1 MKVDFLTRSL
11 LYLPAHKEHLI
22 QNALKSG
29 ADMLALDLEDSCQ
42 PFENKQLGRDNI
54 IKFLNEGL
62 LEGHKIFP
70 RVNDRESGELLK
82 DVHQLALPGISGF
95 IYPKCTNG
103 QDIYF
108 IGKLL
113 ETIEYE
119 KHIPVGYFKLIPL
132 IETTGAVANI
142 NNVCE
147 SCPERIIAVGF
158 GAEDYMSDLGGR
170 HNEGSNSIFS
180 ARAIIA
186 NAAKAHD
193 IVPLDIVHMKVHD
206 LEDLEREMN
215 VARDL
220 GYEGKMLVHPK
231 EIPVCHKCFSP
242 SEDQVKWAEEIVFL
256 SDEARKEGRGVAYLN
271 NKFIGPPMLKMAE
284 DILKKAKLCVVNK
297 SVSSSL

>member
-1 MKVDFLTRSL
+1 MKEGR
-11 LYLPAHKEHLI
+11 
-22 QNALKSG
+22 
-29 ADMLALDLEDSCQ
+29 LD
-42 PFENKQLGRDNI
+42 
-54 IKFLNEGL
+54 
-62 LEGHKIFP
+62 GHKVFP

-82 DVHQLALPGISGF
+82 DVYQLALLGITGF

-103 QDIYF
+103 KDIYF

-142 NNVCE
+142 NDVCE
-147 SCPERIIAVGF
+147 ACPERIIAVGF

-170 HNEGSNSIFS
+170 HNEGGNSIFS

-231 EIPVCHKCFSP
+231 EIPLCHQCFSP
-242 SEDQVKWAEEIVFL
+242 SEEQVKWAEEIVFL
-256 SDEARKEGRGVAYLN
+256 SEQAVKEGRGVAYMN
-271 NKFIGPPMLKMAE
+271 NKFIGPPMLKMAQ
-284 DILKKAKLCVVNK
+284 DVLKKHDLCNM
-297 SVSSSL
+297 SGE

>member
-1 MKVDFLTRSL
+1 MKVDYLTRSL

-22 QNALKSG
+22 QNALISG

-42 PFENKQLGRDNI
+42 PYENKQLGRDNI
-54 IKFLNEGL
+54 IKFLKEGL
-62 LEGHKIFP
+62 LDGKKVFP

-82 DVHQLALPGISGF
+82 DIYQLSHLGITGF

-142 NNVCE
+142 NEVCE

-170 HNEGSNSIFS
+170 HDDLGNSIYS

-186 NAAKAHD
+186 NSAKAHG
-193 IVPLDIVHMKVHD
+193 IIPLDIVHMKVHD
-206 LEDLEREMN
+206 LDDLEREMN
-215 VARDL
+215 VARNL

-242 SEDQVKWAEEIVFL
+242 SEEQVKWAEEIVAL
-256 SDEARKEGRGVAYLN
+256 CEEAKNEGRGVAYKN

-284 DILKKAKLCVVNK
+284 DILKKHNMIKEIVKSNNK
-297 SVSSSL
+297 

>member
-11 LYLPAHKEHLI
+11 LYLPAHKEHLVE
-22 QNALKSG
+22 NALQSG

-42 PFENKQLGRDNI
+42 PVENKQLARDTI
-54 IKFLNEGL
+54 LKFLKAGK

-82 DVHQLALPGISGF
+82 DVYQLAQLGITGF

-119 KHIPVGYFKLIPL
+119 KHIPIGYFKLIPL

-142 NNVCE
+142 NDVCE
-147 SCPERIIAVGF
+147 ACPERIIAVGF

-170 HNEGSNSIFS
+170 HNEGGNSIFS

-186 NAAKAHD
+186 NAARAHD
-193 IVPLDIVHMKVHD
+193 IVALDIVHMKVHD

-231 EIPVCHKCFSP
+231 EIPVCHKVFSP
-242 SEDQVKWAEEIVFL
+242 SEEQVKWAEEIVYL
-256 SDEARKEGRGVAYLN
+256 SEQAVKEGRGVAYLN
-271 NKFIGPPMLKMAE
+271 NKFIGPPMLKMAQDVLE
-284 DILKKAKLCVVNK
+284 KNKLCKNK
-297 SVSSSL
+297 

>member
-22 QNALKSG
+22 QNALQSG

-54 IKFLNEGL
+54 VKFLKDGL
-62 LEGHKIFP
+62 LEGHKVFP

-82 DVHQLALPGISGF
+82 DVYQLALPGISGF
-95 IYPKCTNG
+95 IYPKCSNG
-103 QDIYF
+103 KDVYF

-119 KHIPVGYFKLIPL
+119 KHIPIGYFKLIVL

-142 NNVCE
+142 NEVCE

-170 HNEGSNSIFS
+170 HNEGGNSIYS

-186 NAAKAHD
+186 NAAKAHN

-242 SEDQVKWAEEIVFL
+242 SEEQVKWAEEIVFL
-256 SDEARKEGRGVAYLN
+256 AEEARKEGRGVAYMN
-271 NKFIGPPMLKMAE
+271 NKFIGPPMLKMAQ
-284 DILKKAKLCVVNK
+284 DVLKKTKLCKQNEM
-297 SVSSSL
+297 

>member
-1 MKVDFLTRSL
+1 MKVDYLTRSL

-22 QNALKSG
+22 QNALNSG

-42 PFENKQLGRDNI
+42 PNENKQVARDNI

-62 LEGHKIFP
+62 FDGKKIFP

-82 DVHQLALPGISGF
+82 DVYQLAVMGITGF
-95 IYPKCTNG
+95 VYPKCTSG
-103 QDIYF
+103 KDVYF

-119 KHIPVGYFKLIPL
+119 RNIPVGYFKLIPL
-132 IETTGAVANI
+132 IETTGAVSNI
-142 NNVCE
+142 NDVCE

-158 GAEDYMSDLGGR
+158 GAEDYMTDLGGR
-170 HNEGSNSIFS
+170 HDDFGNSIFT

-186 NAAKAHD
+186 NAAKSHD
-193 IVPLDIVHMKVHD
+193 IIPLDIVHMKVHD

-215 VARDL
+215 VARSL

-231 EIPVCHKCFSP
+231 EIPICHRCFSP
-242 SEDQVKWAEEIVFL
+242 SEDQVKWAEEIIFL
-256 SDEARKEGRGVAYLN
+256 SEEAVKEGRGVAYKN
-271 NKFIGPPMLKMAE
+271 NKFIGPPMLKMAKNIIE
-284 DILKKAKLCVVNK
+284 KNRLINNK
-297 SVSSSL
+297 

>member
-1 MKVDFLTRSL
+1 MTVDFLTRSL

-62 LEGHKIFP
+62 LDGQIVFP

-82 DVHQLALPGISGF
+82 DVYQLSLLGITGF
-95 IYPKCTNG
+95 IYPKCING

-119 KHIPVGYFKLIPL
+119 KHIPAGYFKLIPL

-142 NNVCE
+142 NDICE

-158 GAEDYMSDLGGR
+158 GAEDYMTDLGGR
-170 HNEGSNSIFS
+170 HNEGANSIFS

-206 LEDLEREMN
+206 LEDLERESNM
-215 VARDL
+215 AKDL

-231 EIPVCHKCFSP
+231 EIPICHKCFSP
-242 SEDQVKWAEEIVFL
+242 SDEQVKWAEEIVFL
-256 SDEARKEGRGVAYLN
+256 SEEAEKEGRGVAYMN
-271 NKFIGPPMLKMAE
+271 NKFIGPPMLKMAKK
-284 DILKKAKLCVVNK
+284 ILEKHHLINDTIN
-297 SVSSSL
+297 